1 MTNKETKI
9 LKRNPNISMEEAA
22 ALNGKGI
29 DIIQNNKKTENSILE
44 KLKNK
49 IKRLED
55 IIKELKSKD
64 KKSLWQKITK

>member
-1 MTNKETKI
+1 MTDKEIKI